1 MKRRARPATESFH
14 NKSWM
19 KREET
24 KIKHVSVVKTSDCSG
39 ASFAKVG
46 VLCPLPRPPP
56 SIPPSF
62 SSVRPEGTL
71 PAGDPF
77 SLSLSP
83 PFSPP
88 TSSVK
93 LRGVKLEPRPIQQVS
108 RRTHTH
114 THTHTQKSSPFA
126 KFSIIRVPPWFVPH
140 HTSPPPPPPPPPLLP
155 CSLLLPPFLLILSS
169 VLSLSRLLIIF
180 SYPPFIRPLLSFIPP
195 DSPSPLHAHHHHH
208 PPPLHATAAF
218 ISNH

>member
-114 THTHTQKSSPFA
+114 THTHRSRLLLPNLASSEF
-126 KFSIIRVPPWFVPH
+126 H
-140 HTSPPPPPPPPPLLP
+140 LGLSPITPPLL
-155 CSLLLPPFLLILSS
+155 LL
-169 VLSLSRLLIIF
+169 
-180 SYPPFIRPLLSFIPP
+180 LLSFLAPF
-195 DSPSPLHAHHHHH
+195 SSLPSC
-208 PPPLHATAAF
+208 
-218 ISNH
+218 